1 MLDLDDLVIAGS
13 DHTPPPVKFL
23 DGTFPEVIDNSIRS
37 NFVACE
43 AKFHYGF
50 IKNISPAGTNVH
62 LHAGG
67 AFAHGI
73 EATRRAFYENG
84 ASSDDAIAKGVAELL
99 LFYGDYECP
108 PESPKSAERMAGALE
123 FYFQRYPLTDDYLR
137 PWSDGTSTGI
147 EFSFAIPLPIAH
159 PVTGNPILYSG
170 RFDMLAENSRSGE
183 LFVVDEKTASQLGS
197 SWSKQ
202 WELDSQFTGYC
213 WAAKQYGKPVVG
225 AIIRGVSILKTKYD
239 SVECP
244 IYRSQHLTDRWYRQL
259 LKDIQRM
266 IEIWKT
272 NDPSY
277 QLDKGSCGAYGGC
290 SYSILCNSST
300 PEKWIPVQFE
310 PRVWHPMLREEREA
324 EIALIREGK
333 L

>member
-1 MLDLDDLVIAGS
+1 MIDLIDMSMEAVE
-13 DHTPPPVKFL
+13 PPPVRFPA
-23 DGTFPEVIDNSIRS
+23 GSFPEVIDNSIRS

-50 IKNISPAGTNVH
+50 VRNISPAGTNVH

-73 EATRRAFYENG
+73 EATRRAFYIDG
-84 ASSDDAIAKGVAELL
+84 ASADDAIAKGISELL

-108 PESPKSAERMAGALE
+108 PESAKSAERMAGALE
-123 FYFQRYPLTDDYLR
+123 FYFERYKLDTDYLR
-137 PWSDGTSTGI
+137 PAVLGGETGI
-147 EFSFAIPLPIAH
+147 EFSFSIPLPIAH
-159 PVTGNPILYSG
+159 PQTGNPILYSG
-170 RFDMLAENSRSGE
+170 RFDMLAEDQRSGS
-183 LFVVDEKTASQLGS
+183 LFVVDEKTATQLGA
-197 SWSKQ
+197 SWAKQ

-213 WAAKQYGKPVVG
+213 WGAREYGKPVAG

-239 SVECP
+239 SIECP
-244 IYRSQHLTDRWYRQL
+244 VVRSNHLIDRWYRQL
-259 LKDIQRM
+259 LKDVQRM
-266 IEIWKT
+266 IEIWRT

-277 QLDKGSCGAYGGC
+277 QLDKGSCGSYGGC
-290 SYSILCNSST
+290 SFQLLCGT
-300 PEKWIPVQFE
+300 PDAERWIPVQFE

-324 EIALIREGK
+324 EIALIKGGR